1 LEPPNRTCDKCI
13 LGMKDNVELMRKRRL
28 MHRRTEWNAIFIL
41 ACPIPPVTLI
51 CPMDLRRAYARF
63 LHQSGLN
70 LVDIAA
76 NLGLKNINGVRD
88 YIGPSVRVTR
98 IPPSPPENG

>member
-1 LEPPNRTCDKCI
+1 
-13 LGMKDNVELMRKRRL
+13 
-28 MHRRTEWNAIFIL
+28 
-41 ACPIPPVTLI
+41 
-51 CPMDLRRAYARF
+51 MDLRRAYARF